1 MDKLFI
7 TIVNNGL
14 VASWIIL
21 AVIVLRKL
29 LNRIPKWVNCLL
41 WGLVAIRLAIPF
53 SIESIFSLI
62 PSAKPVPADIKYAK
76 IPKIDS

>member
-7 TIVNNGL
+7 TIANNGL

-29 LNRIPKWVNCLL
+29 LNRI
-41 WGLVAIRLAIPF
+41 
-53 SIESIFSLI
+53 S
-62 PSAKPVPADIKYAK
+62 
-76 IPKIDS
+76 